1 MSRYQP
7 PFSITPTVLNFV
19 VEIGELLGHWSA
31 KRGQTSPLLRK
42 ENRIRTIQASLAI
55 EHNSL
60 SMEQVTALLEGKRVL
75 APAKDIQEVRNA
87 IRAYELMPGWHK
99 ANISDLLAAHKTLMI
114 GLVDSPG
121 VLRSGNVGIY
131 RGTQVVHMAPPATQ
145 VPRLIADLLSWLE
158 QTDLHPL
165 IASSV
170 FHYEFEFIHPFADG
184 NGRMGRLWQTLILS
198 QWRQELAWLP
208 VETLIHHQQERYYE
222 ILGLCDKT
230 SDCTLFVTWML
241 QNVVAALKEG
251 LETSFVVSEEMSEE
265 MSEEIDAKLT
275 EQEVSILRL
284 LTATPDLTA
293 RALAEILGISARTV
307 ERYLQGLQA
316 KGKLIRTGAKK
327 GGRWLVK

>member
-7 PFSITPTVLNFV
+7 PFSITPTVLNLV

-99 ANISDLLAAHKTLMI
+99 AKISDLLAAHKTLMI

-131 RGTQVVHMAPPATQ
+131 RGTQVVHMAPPAAQ

-275 EQEVSILRL
+275 EPETAILHL

-293 RALAEILGISARTV
+293 RALAEIIGVSARTV

-316 KGKLIRTGAKK
+316 QGKLIRMGAKK

>member
-7 PFSITPTVLNFV
+7 PFSITPTVLNLV

-275 EQEVSILRL
+275 EQEFSILRL

-293 RALAEILGISARTV
+293 RALAEIMGVSARTV

-316 KGKLIRTGAKK
+316 QGKLIRMGAKK

>member
-7 PFSITPTVLNFV
+7 PFSITPTVLNLV

-230 SDCTLFVTWML
+230 SDCTLFVT
-241 QNVVAALKEG
+241 
-251 LETSFVVSEEMSEE
+251 
-265 MSEEIDAKLT
+265 
-275 EQEVSILRL
+275 
-284 LTATPDLTA
+284 
-293 RALAEILGISARTV
+293 
-307 ERYLQGLQA
+307 
-316 KGKLIRTGAKK
+316 
-327 GGRWLVK
+327 

>member
-7 PFSITPTVLNFV
+7 PFSITPTVLNLV

-265 MSEEIDAKLT
+265 IDAKLT

-293 RALAEILGISARTV
+293 RALAEIQGISARTV

>member
-7 PFSITPTVLNFV
+7 PFSITPTVLNLV

-75 APAKDIQEVRNA
+75 APAKEIQEVRNA

-131 RGTQVVHMAPPATQ
+131 RGTQVVRMAPPATQ